1 MNNSISSS
9 FEAFK
14 KFFFGYHPKTKR
26 SISEEAES
34 GDETSIQSWLNEGAD
49 PNEQD
54 SYGYTPLIN
63 ASAKGRLKA
72 VENLVKT
79 ALHLAIKENHN
90 EIINELI
97 KCGSN
102 PRLIGYN
109 NKSSIQCA
117 KDAGL
122 NALVKRLEN

>member
-1 MNNSISSS
+1 MLFFFVFKIRKMNNSISSS

-72 VENLVKT
+72 VENLVKSG
-79 ALHLAIKENHN
+79 ADV
-90 EIINELI
+90 
-97 KCGSN
+97 
-102 PRLIGYN
+102 
-109 NKSSIQCA
+109 NKSGPYGYRPLHAASQVII
-117 KDAGL
+117 L
-122 NALVKRLEN
+122 ILI

>member
-1 MNNSISSS
+1 M
-9 FEAFK
+9 FK
-14 KFFFGYHPKTKR
+14 NGHNEIVKFLLK
-26 SISEEAES
+26 
-34 GDETSIQSWLNEGAD
+34 NGAD
-49 PNEQD
+49 
-54 SYGYTPLIN
+54 IN
-63 ASAKGRLKA
+63 IQNDDKD
-72 VENLVKT
+72 T

-122 NALVKRLEN
+122 NSLVKRLEN